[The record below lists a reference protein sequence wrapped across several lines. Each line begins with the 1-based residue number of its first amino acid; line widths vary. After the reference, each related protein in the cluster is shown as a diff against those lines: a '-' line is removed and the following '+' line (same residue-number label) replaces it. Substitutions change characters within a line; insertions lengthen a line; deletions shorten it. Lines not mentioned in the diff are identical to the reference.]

1 MGVNVLPF
9 AKTCNRMA
17 LLCEPYH
24 GGVVKKVIS
33 LVIACAC
40 ILPNIGMAT
49 LPRNTA
55 DYYKINPTEYLDEE
69 VNVYAFSS
77 DLLYPTE
84 YNLPG
89 YRMLEI
95 ETAANESTHGG
106 SIIVA
111 VPTDELIKF
120 KKEYSGEIREAENLT
135 GILRQSSG
143 ERSYLYIE
151 YGSGP
156 SEPSSEKR
164 KQGKPGDK
172 QYTTDY
178 YELLAEEYVGQ
189 KITIQATSAVLD
201 KSDRLNHINNSIA
214 FIVNTPNERIKDGQ
228 IAVVVPNE
236 HASAFAKAFMKNAEG
251 EARYLSGYL
260 YKHQAKETS
269 FLFLYCSN
277 EPLDL
282 AAQKPSASRD
292 HLHEL
297 IAIYMDLD
305 DDGRDR
311 LIEFTRKL
319 ESPNSLPC
327 P

>member
-1 MGVNVLPF
+1 
-9 AKTCNRMA
+9 MA

-69 VNVYAFSS
+69 VFVYALSA
-77 DLLYPTE
+77 DLLNPKL
-84 YNLPG
+84 YNLSG
-89 YRMLEI
+89 YCMLEV
-95 ETAANESTHGG
+95 ETSVSDTYGG
-106 SIIVA
+106 SIVVA
-111 VPTDELIKF
+111 VPTDEIIKF
-120 KKEYSGEIREAENLT
+120 KNKYTVLNSTKLT

-143 ERSYLYIE
+143 EKSYLYIE

-189 KITIQATSAVLD
+189 KITLPATSAVLD
-201 KSDRLNHINNSIA
+201 KSDRLDHINNSKA
-214 FIVNTPNERIKDGQ
+214 FIVDTTNDKIKDGQ
-228 IAVVVPNE
+228 IAVVVPDE
-236 HASAFAKAFMKNAEG
+236 YVSAFSKAFMKNADSET
-251 EARYLSGYL
+251 RNLSGYL
-260 YKHQAKETS
+260 YKHQAKDTS

-282 AAQKPSASRD
+282 AAQKPSAPRD
-292 HLHEL
+292 YLYEL

-305 DDGRDR
+305 VYGRDI
-311 LIEFTRKL
+311 LIELAREL
-319 ESPNSLPC
+319 DSPE
-327 P
+327 